1 MGSEQSLP
9 TESDKEEKDSKQNIF
24 NILNVYADIPDYRD
38 LKYELSDYEDN
49 LVTKDELDLRN
60 NYDCCKIFNAN
71 EGCNIACSI
80 STIIY
85 NELKKNGEELILPSV
100 NFIFYNSILTEYN
113 TNIFN
118 NIKHLKI
125 SLRNSLKSLNKYGIC
140 SEECLPSDDISF
152 IPYENCYAFGKYF
165 NFKYSRLDN
174 NISTVKKVL
183 NNNKSI
189 LINLTVYTSFLKEK
203 MKKEGTL
210 DFPDEYDSFLGM
222 ISGVIV
228 GYTEKKLII
237 KSCFGN
243 EWGDKGYFYI
253 DYKYLNK
260 LCNDLWLIEVFI
272 DKKKKFGLNFDM
284 DINITNKIIGDSSN
298 KNTFNKQIQNNSNG
312 LNSKKSTQNIMMR
325 GSVF

>member
-9 TESDKEEKDSKQNIF
+9 VESDKKEKDSKKNIF

-38 LKYELSDYEDN
+38 LKYELTDYEKN
-49 LVTKDELDLRN
+49 LAVKDELDLRN
-60 NYDCCKIFNAN
+60 NYDSCKVFNSN

-85 NELKKNGEELILPSV
+85 NELKKNGEELMLPSI

-113 TNIFN
+113 TNVFTD
-118 NIKHLKI
+118 IKHLKL

-140 SEECLPSDDISF
+140 SEECLPSEDILC

-165 NFKYSRLDN
+165 NFKYSRVDN
-174 NISTVKKVL
+174 DILTIKKIL
-183 NNNKSI
+183 NNNKGI

-210 DFPDEYDSFLGM
+210 DFPDEYDSLLGM

-228 GYTEKKLII
+228 GYTEKKIII
-237 KSCFGN
+237 KSCFGE

-253 DYKYLNK
+253 DYNYLEK
-260 LCNDLWLIEVFI
+260 LCNDSWLIEVFI
-272 DKKKKFGLNFDM
+272 DKKKKFGLNFD
-284 DINITNKIIGDSSN
+284 INI
-298 KNTFNKQIQNNSNG
+298 KNSIVNFNQNNSNNNINTN
-312 LNSKKSTQNIMMR
+312 NSEITTQSKNSSKNMMLR